1 MPIGSKASKKL
12 WHPIFNVKKVMETK
26 TPVQIIETTIG
37 NWEVEVAAGEVWMT
51 RSEIARVFGVFV
63 AAVDANIRAIYRSGS
78 LSEYRTHREMKH
90 VDLYNLEMIAALA
103 FRLRSPQS
111 EAFRRWLLRR
121 PQFPTIVVR
130 IAGQKYPGV
139 N

>member
-1 MPIGSKASKKL
+1 
-12 WHPIFNVKKVMETK
+12 METK

-37 NWEVEVAAGEVWMT
+37 NWEVEVATGEVWMT

-63 AAVDANIRAIYRSGS
+63 AAVHANIRAIYRSGS

-111 EAFRRWLLRR
+111 EAFRQWLLRR
-121 PQFPTIVVR
+121 SQFPTIVVR
-130 IAGQKYPGV
+130 GARQECPGV

>member
-1 MPIGSKASKKL
+1 
-12 WHPIFNVKKVMETK
+12 METK
-26 TPVQIIETTIG
+26 TPIQIIETTPG
-37 NWEVEVAAGEVWMT
+37 NWEIEVAFGEVWMT
-51 RSEIARVFGVFV
+51 RSEIACVFGVFV

-111 EAFRRWLLRR
+111 EAFRQWLLRR
-121 PQFPTIVVR
+121 SQFPTIVIR
-130 IAGQKYPGV
+130 IAGQKCSIV

>member
-1 MPIGSKASKKL
+1 
-12 WHPIFNVKKVMETK
+12 METK

-63 AAVDANIRAIYRSGS
+63 AAVHANIRAIYRSGS

-90 VDLYNLEMIAALA
+90 VDLYNLEMIAALS
-103 FRLRSPQS
+103 FRVGSMES
-111 EAFRRWLLRR
+111 EAFRKWLLYR
-121 PQFPTIVVR
+121 PQQKMIVMQVDADDR
-130 IAGQKYPGV
+130 QKV
-139 N
+139 S

>member
-1 MPIGSKASKKL
+1 
-12 WHPIFNVKKVMETK
+12 METK
-26 TPVQIIETTIG
+26 TPIQIIETTIG
-37 NWEVEVAAGEVWMT
+37 NWKVDVESGEVWLT

-63 AAVDANIRAIYRSGS
+63 AAVHANIRAIYRSGS

-130 IAGQKYPGV
+130 VADQECPII

>member
-1 MPIGSKASKKL
+1 
-12 WHPIFNVKKVMETK
+12 METK

>member
-1 MPIGSKASKKL
+1 
-12 WHPIFNVKKVMETK
+12 METK
-26 TPVQIIETTIG
+26 PPIQIIETTIG
-37 NWEVEVAAGEVWMT
+37 DWKVKVASGEVWMT
-51 RSEIARVFGVFV
+51 RSEIARVYGVFV

-78 LSEYRTHREMKH
+78 LSDYRTHLEMKH

-121 PQFPTIVVR
+121 SQFPTIVIR
-130 IAGQKYPGV
+130 IAGQKCSIV